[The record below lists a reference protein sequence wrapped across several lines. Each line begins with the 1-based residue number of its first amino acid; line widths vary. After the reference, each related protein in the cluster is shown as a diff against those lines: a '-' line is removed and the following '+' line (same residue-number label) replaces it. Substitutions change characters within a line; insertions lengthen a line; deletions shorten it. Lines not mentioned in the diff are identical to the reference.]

1 MKELCVFRKEVKE
14 MLRRLTKK
22 EKGFT
27 LVELMVVILII
38 AILVAIAIPVY
49 NTARTSAKN
58 KACKGN
64 LRTLDGA
71 VQTVHSDT
79 DQWPPGATGD
89 LVSASNLA
97 PDYVREVPDCPF
109 EGNSGCYEWAD
120 AGGSQMSATC
130 DNATCDGDA
139 AGNGA
144 TQCLY

>member
-1 MKELCVFRKEVKE
+1 

-49 NTARTSAKN
+49 NTARSSAKN

-64 LRTLDGA
+64 LRTMDGA
-71 VQTVHSDT
+71 IQTYHSDT
-79 DQWPPGATGD
+79 DTWPAALGD
-89 LVSASNLA
+89 LD
-97 PDYVREVPDCPF
+97 PDYVREVPDCPW
-109 EGNSGCYEWAD
+109 ESGATDCYTVAN
-120 AGGSQMSATC
+120 AGLSTMEATC
-130 DNATCDGDA
+130 TDASCPGDA
-139 AGNGA
+139 SGNGA